1 MNSTPNANRKHIAVF
16 GKTNAGKSSLINRFL
31 GQEVSLV
38 SEKEGTT
45 TDPVQKAMELI
56 PVGPVLIID
65 TAGFGDKSELGEVR
79 VKRTLDI
86 LKRTDVAI
94 YLFDINDID
103 LEEFKEAKRNF
114 KKYNIPYVVVIN
126 KSDSVNENILEEL
139 QIKFKDSIF
148 LSSNTGEGIELLKEK
163 LIEILK
169 EEEEELPIVGDLLP
183 YNSKVILVVP
193 IDSEAPKGRI
203 ILPQVQCIRDCL
215 DHGIKSYVVRDTE
228 LESALEELKGVDLVI
243 TDSQA
248 FKEVDR
254 IVPKNIKLTSFS
266 MLFARQK
273 GDFEEF
279 IKGALKIKDLN
290 KDSRVLI
297 AESCTHNVSH
307 EDIGR
312 VKIPKLLNKYVGAD
326 LTYDYSIFHDFPE
339 DIDKYDL
346 IIHCGACM
354 INRKTVIN
362 RVKQC
367 KEKNVPITNYGIVL
381 AYLNGILERSLS
393 LFNTKK
399 GDII

>member
-114 KKYNIPYVVVIN
+114 KKYNVPYVVVIN

-228 LESALEELKGVDLVI
+228 LESALEELKHVDLVI

-326 LTYDYSIFHDFPE
+326 LTYDHSIFHDFPE

>member
-114 KKYNIPYVVVIN
+114 KKYNVPYVVVIN

-169 EEEEELPIVGDLLP
+169 EEEEELRIVGDLLP

-228 LESALEELKGVDLVI
+228 LESALEELEGVDLVI

-326 LTYDYSIFHDFPE
+326 LTYDHSIFHDFPE

>member
-38 SEKEGTT
+38 PEKEGTT

-79 VKRTLDI
+79 IKRTLDI

-94 YLFDINDID
+94 YIFDINDID

-228 LESALEELKGVDLVI
+228 LESALEELKDVDLVI

-326 LTYDYSIFHDFPE
+326 LTYDHSIFHDFPE

-367 KEKNVPITNYGIVL
+367 KEKNVSITNYGIVL

>member
-228 LESALEELKGVDLVI
+228 LESALEELKHVDLVI

-248 FKEVDR
+248 FKGVDR

-326 LTYDYSIFHDFPE
+326 LTYDHSIFHDFPE